1 MKINAM
7 NIWKSCRFSVQKN
20 LPTIMIAGGCIGVVI
35 GFVKACHDSLSV
47 PEIVEEHQNRV
58 EQVHSDHAED
68 SGSKEEKKELAA
80 AYFET
85 GVSFAKLYA
94 VSVSIESLSL
104 VCILAGSN
112 KLRKR
117 NVALA
122 AACTE
127 LTNSFKNYR
136 GRVVQRYGEKVDNE
150 LLYGITQ
157 ETVEETVIDEN
168 GKKKKVKKT
177 VDVLDEG
184 SLSDYARCF
193 GKGYSKAWEPNED
206 YNDLFLNA
214 QERLFNVM
222 LTTNKVVY
230 LNDVLTHLGYEPTAS
245 GQFVGWI
252 LDEES
257 EDRGDNY
264 ICLNIQKVKKKDE
277 SGEYETV
284 WLINPNVDGPIIDR
298 ALKLN
303 LIEK

>member
-47 PEIVEEHQNRV
+47 PEIVENHQLRV
-58 EQVHSDHAED
+58 DQVHSEHEED
-68 SGSKEEKKELAA
+68 SGSKEEKKEIAA

-94 VSVSIESLSL
+94 VSVSIEALSI
-104 VCILAGSN
+104 VSILAGSN
-112 KLRKR
+112 KMRKR

-157 ETVEETVIDEN
+157 ETVEETVVDEN
-168 GKKKKVKKT
+168 GKKKKIKKT
-177 VDVLDEG
+177 VDVLDESSITG
-184 SLSDYARCF
+184 YARCF
-193 GKGYSKAWEPNED
+193 GHGYSKAWEPNED
-206 YNDLFLNA
+206 YDDLFLNA
-214 QERLFNVM
+214 QERMFNFW

-230 LNDVLTHLGYEPTAS
+230 FNEVLIALGFEPTAS
-245 GQFVGWI
+245 GQVVGWI
-252 LDEES
+252 LDENS

-264 ICLNIQKVKKKDE
+264 ISLNVQKVKKKNE

-284 WLINPNVDGPIIDR
+284 WLLNPNVDGPIIDR

>member
-1 MKINAM
+1 MKFNAM

-35 GFVKACHDSLSV
+35 GFVKACYDSMSV
-47 PEIVEEHQNRV
+47 PEIVENHRLRV
-58 EQVHSDHAED
+58 DQVHSEHEED

-94 VSVSIESLSL
+94 VSVSIEALSI
-104 VCILAGSN
+104 VSILAGSN
-112 KLRKR
+112 KMRKR

-157 ETVEETVIDEN
+157 ETVEEIVVDEN
-168 GKKKKVKKT
+168 GKKKKIKKT
-177 VDVLDEG
+177 VDVLDESSITG
-184 SLSDYARCF
+184 YARCF
-193 GKGYSKAWEPNED
+193 GHGYSKAWEPNED

-214 QERLFNVM
+214 QERLFNCM

-230 LNDVLTHLGYEPTAS
+230 FNEVLTSLGFEPTAS
-245 GQFVGWI
+245 GQVVGWI
-252 LDEES
+252 LDENS

-264 ICLNIQKVKKKDE
+264 ISLNVQKVKKKNE

-284 WLINPNVDGPIIDR
+284 WLLNPNVDGPIIDR

>member
-1 MKINAM
+1 MSA
-7 NIWKSCRFSVQKN
+7 
-20 LPTIMIAGGCIGVVI
+20 LPLVTVLPLV
-35 GFVKACHDSLSV
+35 F
-47 PEIVEEHQNRV
+47 
-58 EQVHSDHAED
+58 
-68 SGSKEEKKELAA
+68 
-80 AYFET
+80 
-85 GVSFAKLYA
+85 A
-94 VSVSIESLSL
+94 VSVSIEALSI
-104 VCILAGSN
+104 VSILAGSN

-136 GRVVQRYGEKVDNE
+136 GRVVKRYGEKVDNE

-157 ETVEETVIDEN
+157 ETVEETVVDEN
-168 GKKKKVKKT
+168 GKKKKIKKT
-177 VDVLDEG
+177 VDVLDESSITG
-184 SLSDYARCF
+184 YAKCF
-193 GKGYSKAWEPNED
+193 GHGYSKAWEPNED

-214 QERLFNVM
+214 QERLFNCM

-230 LNDVLTHLGYEPTAS
+230 FNEVLTSLGFEPTAS
-245 GQFVGWI
+245 GQVVGWI
-252 LDEES
+252 LDENS

-264 ICLNIQKVKKKDE
+264 ISLNIQKVKRKNE

-284 WLINPNVDGPIIDR
+284 WLLNPNVDGPIIDR

>member
-1 MKINAM
+1 MKFNTM

-20 LPTIMIAGGCIGVVI
+20 LPTIMIAGGCIGAVI
-35 GFVKACHDSLSV
+35 GFVKACYDSMSV
-47 PEIVEEHQNRV
+47 PEIVENHQLRV
-58 EQVHSDHAED
+58 DQVHSEHSED

-80 AYFET
+80 VYFET

-94 VSVSIESLSL
+94 VSVSIEALSI
-104 VCILAGSN
+104 VSILAGSN

-157 ETVEETVIDEN
+157 ETVEETVVDEN
-168 GKKKKVKKT
+168 GKKKKIKKT
-177 VDVLDEG
+177 VDVLDESSITG
-184 SLSDYARCF
+184 YARCF
-193 GKGYSKAWEPNED
+193 GHGYSKAWELNED
-206 YNDLFLNA
+206 YDDLFLNA
-214 QERLFNVM
+214 QERMFNFW

-230 LNDVLTHLGYEPTAS
+230 YNEVLIALGFEPTAS
-245 GQFVGWI
+245 GQVVGWI
-252 LDEES
+252 LDENS

-264 ICLNIQKVKKKDE
+264 ISLNVRKVKKKNE

-284 WLINPNVDGPIIDR
+284 WLLNPNVDGPIIDR